1 MSSNHKGK
9 ARRRKAPTFQRES
22 NSILSTVQTDNR
34 IYRRRLPLV
43 GTITSDGVSRIKDT
57 LAMDPS
63 SAPDWAAASALYD
76 EFRVVG
82 CRLQLVSR
90 TQNTVTLASNAVFVV
105 FDNDD
110 NSVLTSYAGAAEYQN
125 AHMIPALFNTATTYL
140 FRFSRPSS
148 GAETALEWR
157 DIGAPSTSPGAI
169 KLYGDTLTASTNYF
183 TYMIEWAVEFRGV
196 R

>member
-1 MSSNHKGK
+1 MSKQMKRKGQS
-9 ARRRKAPTFQRES
+9 FQKES
-22 NSILSTVQTDNR
+22 SQILSTVQVDNR

-43 GTITSDGVSRIKDT
+43 GTITSDGVGRIKDT
-57 LAMDPS
+57 LAMNPS
-63 SAPDWAAASALYD
+63 SAPDWASCSALYD

-110 NSVLTSYAGAAEYQN
+110 SAVLASYGEAAEYQN
-125 AHMIPALFNTATTYL
+125 AHMIPALFNNAHTYS
-140 FRFSRPSS
+140 FKFARPNS
-148 GAETALEWR
+148 GVETALEWR
-157 DIGAPSTSPGAI
+157 DIAVPNTSPGAI
-169 KLYGDTLTASTNYF
+169 KLYGDTLALSTNYY
-183 TYMIEWAVEFRGV
+183 TYMIEWAVEFRGI